1 VAKRT
6 HKKKQVGKCSF
17 VHKALARKT
26 IARAIAQ
33 FVVHVGITLL
43 NTGLIKFTRFMYRF
57 SILNFAKLGSFKE
70 N

>member
-26 IARAIAQ
+26 IAREIAQ
-33 FVVHVGITLL
+33 FVVGITLL
-43 NTGLIKFTRFMYRF
+43 NTALIKFTRFMYRF
-57 SILNFAKLGSFKE
+57 AILNFAKLGSLKE